1 MSRGWGTAPL
11 SALTA
16 LMALTACGGDLS
28 NAVFVEDAAFRAAL
42 PQLDLSLAW
51 PGGEVIVEEPITGA
65 ELLALPPTQDGLQE
79 LSAALDLL
87 QLTVS
92 PALSLSPSERGEDY
106 RVWGPY
112 PFDEAPGSFI
122 RLEMSRTR
130 DRALYSVAL
139 QAAATSLGPWTEFS
153 VGLWSE
159 EPLDDDLI
167 GELGWDWGAFGAA
180 TGVSA
185 EGHFTLAWSEGGEHL
200 RLTLAEIGGLE
211 SATLN
216 LALAEGGGAL
226 TTEAR
231 VDLDDAGALSESLTL
246 RSAWD
251 SAGAGRGALRVSG
264 GDLGLISNTAEHCWA
279 ADGALLW
286 FSDEEG
292 WGTTSGDELACLL
305 PPP

>member
-1 MSRGWGTAPL
+1 MSLGRLAAPL
-11 SALTA
+11 GIFTL
-16 LMALTACGGDLS
+16 LALTACGGDLS

-42 PQLDLSLAW
+42 PQLAVSLAW
-51 PGGEVIVEEPITGA
+51 PGGEVIVEEPATGA
-65 ELLALPPTQDGLQE
+65 ELLSLPPTQDALVE
-79 LSAALDLL
+79 LAGALDLL
-87 QLTVS
+87 QVTVS

-112 PFDEAPGSFI
+112 PFEEAPGSFI

-139 QAAATSLGPWTEFS
+139 QAAATSLGPWTEFG

-159 EPLDDDLI
+159 EPLEDDLV
-167 GELGWDWGAFGAA
+167 GELGWDWGAYGAA
-180 TGVSA
+180 TGA
-185 EGHFTLAWSEGGEHL
+185 EAQGHFTLAWSEGGEHL
-200 RLTLAEIGGLE
+200 RLHLAEIGGLE
-211 SATLN
+211 EATMSVL
-216 LALAEGGGAL
+216 LAEGGGQL

-231 VDLDDAGALSESLTL
+231 VDLDDAGGLPESLTL
-246 RSAWD
+246 GSVWD
-251 SAGAGRGALRVSG
+251 AAGAGRGALSVSG
-264 GDLGLISNTAEHCWA
+264 GDLGLVSNTAEHCWA

-292 WGTTSGDELACLL
+292 WGTTSGDELACAS

>member
-1 MSRGWGTAPL
+1 MSRRVVAA
-11 SALTA
+11 ALGLLT
-16 LMALTACGGDLS
+16 LTACGGDLS
-28 NAVFVEDAAFRAAL
+28 NAVFIEDAAFRAAL
-42 PQLDLSLAW
+42 PQLDVSLAW
-51 PGGEVIVEEPITGA
+51 PGGEVSAEAPASGG
-65 ELLALPPTQDGLQE
+65 ELLALPPTQDALAE
-79 LSAALDLL
+79 LARAVALLEV
-87 QLTVS
+87 TVS
-92 PALSLSPSERGEDY
+92 PAMSLSPSERGEDY

-159 EPLDDDLI
+159 EPLEDDLV
-167 GELGWDWGAFGAA
+167 GELGWDWGALTAA

-185 EGHFTLAWSEGGEHL
+185 EGRFTLAWSDAGDHL
-200 RLTLAEIGGLE
+200 RL
-211 SATLN
+211 N
-216 LALAEGGGAL
+216 LAGAEGIDEAILGVQLAEGGGQL
-226 TTEAR
+226 TAEAR
-231 VDLDDAGALSESLTL
+231 VDLDDAGGLPESLTL
-246 RSAWD
+246 RSVWD
-251 SAGAGRGALRVSG
+251 AAGAGRGALRVSG
-264 GDLGLISNTAEHCWA
+264 GDLGLVSNTAEHCWA

-292 WGTTSGDELACLL
+292 WGTTTGEESACPS

>member
-1 MSRGWGTAPL
+1 MSLGHVGAPFL
-11 SALTA
+11 ALA
-16 LMALTACGGDLS
+16 LVALTACGGDLS
-28 NAVFVEDAAFRAAL
+28 NAVFIEDAAFRAAL
-42 PQLDLSLAW
+42 PQLSVSLAW
-51 PGGEVIVEEPITGA
+51 PGGEVTVEEPTAGA
-65 ELLALPPTQDGLQE
+65 ELLSLPPTQDALGE
-79 LSAALDLL
+79 LAGALDLL
-87 QLTVS
+87 QVTVS

-159 EPLDDDLI
+159 EPLEDELI

-180 TGVSA
+180 TGTPA
-185 EGHFTLAWSEGGEHL
+185 EGHFTLAWSEDGDHL
-200 RLTLAEIGGLE
+200 RLSLAEIGGIE
-211 SATLN
+211 EATMSVR
-216 LALAEGGGAL
+216 LAEGGGQL

-231 VDLDDAGALSESLTL
+231 VDLDDAGGLPESLTL

-251 SAGAGRGALRVSG
+251 AAGAGRGALRVSG
-264 GDLGLISNTAEHCWA
+264 GDLGLVSNTAEHCWA

-292 WGTTSGDELACLL
+292 WGTSAGAEQACSL

>member
-1 MSRGWGTAPL
+1 MSPRWIVGPL
-11 SALTA
+11 ALV
-16 LMALTACGGDLS
+16 ALTACGGDLS

-42 PQLDLSLAW
+42 PQLTVALGW
-51 PGGEVIVEEPITGA
+51 PGGEVIAEEPATGA
-65 ELLALPPTQDGLQE
+65 ELLALPPTQDALLE

-87 QLTVS
+87 QVTVS

-130 DRALYSVAL
+130 DRALYTVAL

-159 EPLDDDLI
+159 EPLEDDLI

-180 TGVSA
+180 TGAEA

-200 RLTLAEIGGLE
+200 RLNLAEIGGLE
-211 SATLN
+211 EATLSVL
-216 LALAEGGGAL
+216 LADGGGQL
-226 TTEAR
+226 STEAR
-231 VDLDDAGALSESLTL
+231 VDLDDVGTLPESLTL
-246 RSAWD
+246 RSVWD
-251 SAGAGRGALRVSG
+251 VAGAGRGALRVSG
-264 GDLGLISNTAEHCWA
+264 GDLGLVSNTAEHCWA

-292 WGTTSGDELACLL
+292 WGSTSGDERACSM